1 MSLVLRA
8 GSAAAPSR
16 LACCAA
22 NARAFAQLRTP
33 TGSNPS
39 SCFCTGQAR

>member
-1 MSLVLRA
+1 MSLAL
-8 GSAAAPSR
+8 PR

-22 NARAFAQLRTP
+22 NTHAFAQLHTS

-39 SCFCTGQAR
+39 SCFCTGRAR

>member
-1 MSLVLRA
+1 MSPALRA
-8 GSAAAPSR
+8 GDTAALSR

-22 NARAFAQLRTP
+22 NAHAFAQLRTP

-39 SCFCTGQAR
+39 SCFCTGRAR

>member
-1 MSLVLRA
+1 MSPALRA

-22 NARAFAQLRTP
+22 NSRAFAQLRTP
-33 TGSNPS
+33 TSSNPPPA
-39 SCFCTGQAR
+39 FAR